1 MESHEVHPG
10 MMVQVRE
17 DRSRPGF
24 EGMLGIVRRSYGAP
38 DYFAVDVEL
47 EDGQVELFWF
57 HQLDTVNMDF
67 LTGSV
72 PFYDGS

>member
-1 MESHEVHPG
+1 LESHEVHPG

-17 DRSRPGF
+17 ARRRPEF
-24 EGMLGIVRRSYGAP
+24 EGMLGIIRRSYGAP
-38 DYFAVDVEL
+38 EYLAVDVEL

-57 HQLDTVNMDF
+57 HQLDTVNTDF
-67 LTGSV
+67 PTRSV